1 MVHTFFC
8 KISDTEVI
16 KTKMIDRDI
25 PIEVIGNIEEA
36 QDVEFSSPHVDI
48 HQLAEQLTRQGGK
61 FKFEQ
66 RWPPPWCLFNLF
78 ALAALLLHVWA

>member
-1 MVHTFFC
+1 MKPLVPVTYIYDVELILNAYTYTVINTFFC
-8 KISDTEVI
+8 NISDTEII

-61 FKFEQ
+61 FK
-66 RWPPPWCLFNLF
+66 L
-78 ALAALLLHVWA
+78 